1 MKIKKNGEK
10 MEDYSKISNQIAS
23 VTASIGREHVNDLRS
38 YGMNVE
44 EELEKILSE
53 EINKAFYEQV
63 LNTLMFDKFAAE
75 VNAKNRE
82 GKIDSILDDKDYT
95 PINIEDTEEFKKLS
109 DENKEKIRKNGRLF

>member
-1 MKIKKNGEK
+1 MNNNQKTR
-10 MEDYSKISNQIAS
+10 NQIAS

-53 EINKAFYEQV
+53 EINKAVYDQV

-95 PINIEDTEEFKKLS
+95 PINIEDTEEFKNLS
-109 DENKEKIRKNGRLF
+109 EEYKEKWRKNGRLF